1 MRTASPRPPPSKF
14 LLVQPVSPRF
24 SRISPNPPLQ
34 IGGVRQLVRARLQT
48 AGAIAADA
56 NTRVVLYFG
65 GAELN
70 EQNDAAIV
78 EDSSVNVL
86 SALSLLRSS
95 FLQLHL
101 CVVCFATQSLTLH
114 CLHVFIPAAL
124 GGNATIS
131 VELQ

>member
-1 MRTASPRPPPSKF
+1 MRTASP
-14 LLVQPVSPRF
+14 LPRF
-24 SRISPNPPLQ
+24 SRLSPNPPPQ

-65 GAELN
+65 GVELN

-78 EDSSVNVL
+78 EDSSVTFSAVIFCVHRFYDCLNAIVL
-86 SALSLLRSS
+86 CFVTQFLTLRC
-95 FLQLHL
+95 L
-101 CVVCFATQSLTLH
+101 CVFE
-114 CLHVFIPAAL
+114 PAAL